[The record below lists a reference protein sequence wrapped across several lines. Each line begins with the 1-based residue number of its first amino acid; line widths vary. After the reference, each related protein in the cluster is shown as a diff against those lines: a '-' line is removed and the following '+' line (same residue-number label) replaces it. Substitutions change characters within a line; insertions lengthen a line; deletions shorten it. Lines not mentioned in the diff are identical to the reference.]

1 MRRRSVV
8 VVLAST
14 ATFAIEGVGSR
25 EVTVEVDVRRGLP
38 TFTLVGLADRAI
50 RESRERVRAAVLNSG
65 LDFPMKRL
73 TVNLAPAHLHKAG
86 PSFDLAI
93 AVGLL
98 AASGQVPL
106 DPLGHCAVSGE
117 LSLTGALRPGRGAP
131 AAALWARR
139 AGYERLIVPSENA
152 AEASLVKG
160 IEVLPLPSL
169 GRIADL

>member
-8 VVLAST
+8 VVLASV

-38 TFTLVGLADRAI
+38 TFTLVGLGDRAI

-65 LDFPMKRL
+65 LKFPMKRL
-73 TVNLAPAHLHKAG
+73 TVNLAPAHLRKTG

-98 AASGQVPL
+98 AASGQIPTEAL
-106 DPLGHCAVSGE
+106 ERCAVSGE
-117 LSLTGALRPGRGAP
+117 LSLT
-131 AAALWARR
+131 
-139 AGYERLIVPSENA
+139 
-152 AEASLVKG
+152 
-160 IEVLPLPSL
+160 
-169 GRIADL
+169 